1 MIGGILFMVL
11 SVILASISGF
21 SACLGILVG
30 DPVMYNRLVSSY
42 WYDTPMGLFVS
53 KGPREIT
60 LIAALGAVICFW
72 IGLIYL
78 V

>member
-21 SACLGILVG
+21 SACLGILMG

-42 WYDTPMGLFVS
+42 WYDTPIELFMS
-53 KGPREIT
+53 GGSREIT
-60 LIAALGAVICFW
+60 MIAALCAVICFW
-72 IGLIYL
+72 IGLVCL